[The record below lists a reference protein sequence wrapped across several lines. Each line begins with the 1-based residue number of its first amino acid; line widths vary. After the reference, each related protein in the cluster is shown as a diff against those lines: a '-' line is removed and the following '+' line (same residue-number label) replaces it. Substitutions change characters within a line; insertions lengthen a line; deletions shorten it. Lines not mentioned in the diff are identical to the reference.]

1 MKQIVKY
8 CKECEKK
15 PTEYRKYFDEYFTE
29 CGLPNGFVDL
39 GVVGYY
45 TVGEGEHKDF
55 CQVHPTE
62 KLEISPLDAEEYDI
76 ISTITT
82 DLTFIHSMEELKQS
96 DPIEYQLKLSQFK
109 ASLVQQENVKAQN
122 DNIPKCPT
130 CGSTKLSKVSVTS
143 KAGSVFMFGLLSQKV
158 KKTWHCDNCGYEW

>member
-29 CGLPNGFVDL
+29 CGLPKDFVDL

-45 TVGEGEHKDF
+45 TVGEDEHKDF
-55 CQVHPTE
+55 CQVHLTE
-62 KLEISPLDAEEYDI
+62 KLEISSLNTEEYDI
-76 ISTITT
+76 ISTIST
-82 DLTFIHSMEELKQS
+82 DLTFIHAMEELKQS
-96 DPIEYQLKLSQFK
+96 DPIEFQLKLSQFK
-109 ASLVQQENVKAQN
+109 TSVDVQEQIEKQS
-122 DNIPKCPT
+122 DNRPKCPT
-130 CGSTKLSKVSVTS
+130 CGSTKLSKVLTVS

-158 KKTWHCDNCGYEW
+158 KKTWHCENCKYEW